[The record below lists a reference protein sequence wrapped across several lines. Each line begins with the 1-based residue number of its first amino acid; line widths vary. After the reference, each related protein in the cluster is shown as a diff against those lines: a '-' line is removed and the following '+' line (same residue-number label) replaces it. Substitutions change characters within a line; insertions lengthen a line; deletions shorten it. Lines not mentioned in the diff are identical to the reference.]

1 MRLILASGSPR
12 RREILEGLGLEFEVM
27 IPHVDEVFDP
37 CRSPEEGAVTN
48 AQCKA
53 REIAREVSDAVVL
66 GADTVVVLGDA
77 IFTKPSGDQDAVR
90 MLEALSGKRH
100 RVITGYACI
109 VVGDNGI
116 AEEITGFEVSW
127 VTMRQLSREEIE
139 RYVREHSP
147 MDKAGSYAIQ
157 EIGERFIEGIEGDYD
172 NVVGLPG
179 TRIRRI
185 LDGLSAR
192 FD

>member
-12 RREILEGLGLEFEVM
+12 RKEILEGLGLEFEVRV
-27 IPHVDEVFDP
+27 PHVDEVFDAR
-37 CRSPEEGAVTN
+37 RSPEEGAVTN
-48 AQCKA
+48 ALLKA

-77 IFTKPSGDQDAVR
+77 IFNKPSDDRDAVR
-90 MLEALSGKRH
+90 MLEALSGQRH

-109 VVGDNGI
+109 AVGDSRI
-116 AEEITGFEVSW
+116 VEEITGYEVSW
-127 VTMRQLSREEIE
+127 VSMRRLSAEEIE
-139 RYVREHSP
+139 WYVREHSP

-157 EIGERFIEGIEGDYD
+157 EIGDRFIERIEGDYD

-179 TRIRRI
+179 TRILEI
-185 LDGLSAR
+185 LKGLSPR

>member
-12 RREILEGLGLEFEVM
+12 RRQILKGLGLAFEVRV
-27 IPHVDEVFDP
+27 PHVDEVFDP
-37 CRSPEEGAVTN
+37 NRSPEEGAVTN
-48 AQCKA
+48 ALLKA

-66 GADTVVVLGDA
+66 GADTIVVLGDV
-77 IFTKPSGDQDAVR
+77 IFTKPSDDRDAVR
-90 MLEALSGKRH
+90 MLDALSGQRH

-109 VVGDNGI
+109 AVGDNGI

-127 VTMRQLSREEIE
+127 VTMRRLSGEEIE
-139 RYVREHSP
+139 RYVQEHSP

-157 EIGERFIEGIEGDYD
+157 EIGERFIECIEGDYD

-179 TRIRRI
+179 IRIRGI
-185 LDGLSAR
+185 LDDLSAR
-192 FD
+192 FG